1 MSNVIYIESLDRVA
15 EFISLTNK
23 EYFDVFLSKD
33 NALFITNSVEVFGS
47 LKLRARCDEGISFRL
62 DRALFGRLAVEG
74 LVKVENG
81 DDVKL
86 TFCTAEGNELY
97 SMSCAKQ
104 ITYSGD
110 YEEKIK
116 LLTGITR
123 DMYINIGEIRDLCR
137 LCRIYKSIISVGNG
151 FACIHVNGNGRIYKT
166 VKCTKSYAI
175 TADKLSLLLRLSDK
189 AFYVNDYVGVY
200 SSGLYVL
207 VRTCRGFAN
216 DDYFI
221 LDEQKSAFI
230 CKINLVNVFVWLSRV
245 QLRADV
251 LSFDFMRRE
260 VSVKFDNYQL
270 SVPLYTKDE
279 QKTEKYQ
286 LETIDIPV
294 NILKDYLAKLKSPEV
309 VFKKKLNFNQIE
321 ADGIYFFI

>member
-47 LKLRARCDEGISFRL
+47 LKLRARCDEEISFRL

-123 DMYINIGEIRDLCR
+123 DMYINIGRFV
-137 LCRIYKSIISVGNG
+137 IYAD
-151 FACIHVNGNGRIYKT
+151 FAESTNR
-166 VKCTKSYAI
+166 
-175 TADKLSLLLRLSDK
+175 LSLLAMGSHVFMLMVMVVSIRRLS
-189 AFYVNDYVGVY
+189 V
-200 SSGLYVL
+200 
-207 VRTCRGFAN
+207 
-216 DDYFI
+216 
-221 LDEQKSAFI
+221 Q
-230 CKINLVNVFVWLSRV
+230 RV
-245 QLRADV
+245 ML
-251 LSFDFMRRE
+251 
-260 VSVKFDNYQL
+260 
-270 SVPLYTKDE
+270 
-279 QKTEKYQ
+279 
-286 LETIDIPV
+286 
-294 NILKDYLAKLKSPEV
+294 
-309 VFKKKLNFNQIE
+309 
-321 ADGIYFFI
+321 